1 MLACG
6 GAGFIYASGRVIPE
20 VAPGLLTIGILGI
33 AFGVGFFVSAILAYG
48 LSERL
53 GLLAPSSRPTTE

>member
-1 MLACG
+1 
-6 GAGFIYASGRVIPE
+6 

-53 GLLAPSSRPTTE
+53 GLLAPANRPTTE